1 MKTNKF
7 FKIAL
12 VIVLVVLVG
21 GMAMLGFLGFNN
33 TVDYGTAYEI
43 NVSSEEKLATSDE
56 IMKKVCDS
64 YFVKKGLSPVGYS
77 FARLDSGKTLI
88 YRFKDCD
95 EFKDFSKVASIESEL
110 KAEID
115 SAFASETSSVNALT
129 GKVSVVESKNGS
141 FVSFGSIPAW
151 KIVVSVAV
159 AVIVIF
165 LYLLIMEKFA
175 SALTTVI
182 NSVLSGLL
190 SVSFVALVRLPAEP
204 YIGVTCALAG
214 ILSAV
219 ITVVITERSKEIMKN
234 VGNDKLSVFE
244 VAETAVKESRQRI
257 CFVSAL
263 CLIAS
268 VVLVAI
274 CPTYVRLAGIHFVI
288 AGAIGVVVPLA
299 FTSFFWVAFS
309 GKKKGRKTF
318 VETDDGSSK

>member
-12 VIVLVVLVG
+12 IIALVVLVG

-33 TVDYGTAYEI
+33 TVDYGTSYEI
-43 NVSSEEKLATSDE
+43 NVASEEKLVNSDE

-77 FARLDSGKTLI
+77 FSELDSGKTLI

-95 EFKDFSKVASIESEL
+95 DFKDFAKVASIESEL

-115 SAFASETSSVNALT
+115 SAFVSETSSVNALT
-129 GKVSVVESKNGS
+129 AKVSVLESKDGS

-151 KIVVSVAV
+151 KIVVSVAIAVV
-159 AVIVIF
+159 AIF
-165 LYLLIMEKFA
+165 LFLLIMEKFSA
-175 SALTTVI
+175 ALTTVI
-182 NSVLSGLL
+182 NSLLSGLL
-190 SVSFVALVRLPAEP
+190 AVALVALVRLPAEP

-219 ITVVITERSKEIMKN
+219 ITVVITERCKEIMKN
-234 VGNDKLSVFE
+234 VGNDKLSYSE
-244 VAETAVKESRQRI
+244 VADTAVKESTQRI

-268 VVLVAI
+268 VALVAI
-274 CPTYVRLAGIHFVI
+274 CPTYVRLAGIHFLL
-288 AGAIGVVVPLA
+288 ASAIGVVVPFA
-299 FTSFFWVAFS
+299 FTSFFWVAFN
-309 GKKKGRKTF
+309 GKKKDRKAF
-318 VETDDGSSK
+318 AETDEGSSK